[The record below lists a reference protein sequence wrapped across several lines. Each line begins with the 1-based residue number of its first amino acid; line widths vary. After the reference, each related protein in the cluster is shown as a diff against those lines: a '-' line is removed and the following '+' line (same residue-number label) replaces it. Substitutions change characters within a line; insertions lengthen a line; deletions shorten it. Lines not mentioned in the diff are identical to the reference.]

1 MHPVDR
7 SQKHTEKNTI
17 NLDGAETT
25 DFEIPK
31 SEGEPSQG
39 DREKR
44 WDESNIGRIGYRVE
58 NRARGK
64 QKRPWNHHIILEEEE
79 SENMG
84 KAKP

>member
-44 WDESNIGRIGYRVE
+44 
-58 NRARGK
+58 
-64 QKRPWNHHIILEEEE
+64 
-79 SENMG
+79 
-84 KAKP
+84 